1 MNNKIESTFGILKS
15 STSTVPFSGECTY
28 NSNIY
33 TATTYTAFADLVAAL
48 IGFGFDIT
56 SNIERLLVLFAPK
69 MSEAEF
75 RSAISAEAQLALD
88 SLLSPVTGGD
98 SPVLIDEVEIDAAL
112 VPKVEIAAKRLPAFN
127 SEIKLTLAELRT
139 KKLALLNSWWDN
151 HPGIE
156 VQPGIVLP
164 MDKASIGAMAA
175 AANVAEQMG
184 VDLSLDDV
192 NDKTVIIPAAQ
203 IQTAIGTFYVKLNEM
218 RAKWDT
224 LLAQI
229 ESAKTIEELA
239 AITIG

>member
-56 SNIERLLVLFAPK
+56 ANMERLLVLFAPG
-69 MSEAEF
+69 MSEEEF
-75 RSAISAEAQLALD
+75 RSAISGEAQLALD
-88 SLLSPVTGGD
+88 ALLSPATSSNPHVSTA
-98 SPVLIDEVEIDAAL
+98 EVEIDTVL
-112 VPKVEIAAKRLPAFN
+112 VPKVEIATKRLPAFN
-127 SEIKLTLAELRT
+127 SAVKLTLAELRAR
-139 KKLALLNSWWDN
+139 KLVSLNFWWDN
-151 HPGIE
+151 YPGIE

-175 AANVAEQMG
+175 AANVAEQMS

>member
-1 MNNKIESTFGILKS
+1 MNSKIEATFGVLSS
-15 STSTVPFSGECTY
+15 STGTVPFSGECTY
-28 NSNIY
+28 NSDIY
-33 TATTYTAFADLVAAL
+33 AATTYTAFADLVAAL

-156 VQPGIVLP
+156 VQPDIVLP

-175 AANVAEQMG
+175 AANVADHMNI
-184 VDLSLDDV
+184 DLSLDDV
-192 NDKTVIIPAAQ
+192 NDKTVVIPNAK
-203 IQTAIGTFYVKLNEM
+203 IQESIGTFYIKLNEL
-218 RAKWDT
+218 RARWDE

-229 ESAKTIEELA
+229 EAATTVEALRAIE
-239 AITIG
+239 IS